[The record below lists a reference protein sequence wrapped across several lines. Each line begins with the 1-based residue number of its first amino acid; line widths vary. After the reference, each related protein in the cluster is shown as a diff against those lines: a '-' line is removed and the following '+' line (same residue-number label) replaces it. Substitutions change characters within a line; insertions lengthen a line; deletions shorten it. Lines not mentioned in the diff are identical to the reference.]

1 VIAGLERDTAAHE
14 QRCSPFPSAGPAP
27 NGVRFPARPQPASW
41 PATRQS
47 RDQVFAR
54 ITEAPFLL
62 ASAGS
67 QKQRRRGLVA
77 LLDWLDEQPGVSWQD
92 RWLASGAD
100 AAGANWRRIPAQWLH
115 ATGQAPGLTGPL
127 GAALT
132 VAICADVVRPTTA
145 WFVAAVPRGGALT
158 RGMADT
164 RDAAGFAR
172 LRQAC
177 DRDDHLPVAAGRHT
191 LHRAAVVLGA
201 RGGLIADI
209 TVGDVLE
216 LLNTESADHRRPMA
230 HGVAF
235 YRALHQAG
243 ILQPDAPAR
252 LKELRSAG
260 QRTPA
265 ELIDRFDLACRPIR
279 DLLVGYLSERQPRL
293 DYSSLRSLAATLG
306 NVFWKDLE
314 RHHPGI
320 NSLAL
325 RPEVATAWKQRLR
338 TRQETTTTAD
348 GLKTAVS
355 VDRIGYRQLL
365 TPVRAFY
372 LDLAQWALEDPAR
385 WGPWV
390 APCPVGEEEINQ
402 RKAARHRKSRMDA
415 RTRERLPVLPVL
427 VRAVD
432 ERRKTTEA
440 LLHAA
445 RRTSPGDCFTAAGQT
460 LTRAT
465 TKYHTSKI
473 WAYDP
478 AGGRPRD
485 LVMEEDLAFWT
496 WAAVEVLRSTGVRI
510 EELLEITHHSLV
522 QYRLPSTGE
531 LVPLLQ
537 ITPSKTDSER
547 LLVVSPDL
555 ADVLSAIISR
565 VRGGSATIPV
575 IPAYDRAECV
585 WLAPAPWLFQR
596 RLGTEH
602 RRICSSV
609 IRNMLNVALADTSLT
624 DPTTG
629 GPLRFTTHDFRR
641 IFITDAIM
649 SGLPPHIAQII
660 AGHQDI
666 NVTLGYK
673 AVYPEEAI
681 QAHLAFLARRRAL
694 RPSEEYRVPTDEE
707 WTEFLS
713 HFERRKVSTG
723 TCGRAFGTA
732 CIHEHA
738 CIRCSMHWP
747 DPAQRDRLTDI
758 RDNLTA
764 RIAEAEREGWLG
776 EVEGLKISLAGAED
790 KLAQIERRAPKQTTI
805 HLGIPTLTSSR

>member
-1 VIAGLERDTAAHE
+1 MITHLERDTDTQE
-14 QRCSPFPSAGPAP
+14 QQRVPFPSAPISA
-27 NGVRFPARPQPASW
+27 RFPARPRPATW
-41 PATRQS
+41 PATRKG
-47 RDQVFAR
+47 REQVFDLLTR
-54 ITEAPFLL
+54 APFLL
-62 ASAGS
+62 PSAGS

-77 LLDWLDEQPGVSWQD
+77 LLDWLDGQSGVSWQD

-100 AAGANWRRIPAQWLH
+100 NVGANWRRIPAQWLR
-115 ATGQAPGLTGPL
+115 ATGHTPGLIGPL

-132 VAICADVVRPTTA
+132 VAICADVVRPSSA
-145 WFVAAVPRGGALT
+145 WFVATGPRGGALA

-172 LRQAC
+172 LRRAC
-177 DRDDHLPVAAGRHT
+177 DRDDHLPAAAGRHT

-209 TVGDVLE
+209 TVGDALE
-216 LLNTESADHRRPMA
+216 LLDAESADHRKPMA
-230 HGVAF
+230 HSVAF

-252 LKELRSAG
+252 LEELRSAG
-260 QRTPA
+260 QCTPA
-265 ELIDRFDLACRPIR
+265 ELIDRFDLASRPIR
-279 DLLVGYLSERQPRL
+279 DLLVDYLAERQPRL
-293 DYSSLRSLAATLG
+293 DYSSLRSLAVNLG

-320 NSLAL
+320 DSLDL
-325 RPEVATAWKQRLR
+325 PPGVATAWKQRLR
-338 TRQETTTTAD
+338 TWQKTTTTAE
-348 GLKTAVS
+348 GVKAAVT

-372 LDLAQWALEDPAR
+372 LDLAQWAFEDPAR

-390 APCPVGEEEINQ
+390 APCPIGEEEINQ

-415 RTRERLPVLPVL
+415 RTRQRLPVLSVL

-445 RRTSPGDCFTAAGQT
+445 RQINPGDCFTTAGQT
-460 LTRAT
+460 LTRAI
-465 TKYHTSKI
+465 TKNPTSKI
-473 WAYDP
+473 WVHDP

-485 LVMEEDLAFWT
+485 LAREEDLAFWA
-496 WAAVEVLRSTGVRI
+496 WAAVEVLRTTGVRI

-547 LLVVSPDL
+547 LLVVSPEL
-555 ADVLSAIISR
+555 ADVLSAIISH
-565 VRGGSATIPV
+565 VRGGSATVPV

-602 RRICSSV
+602 RRICSGAV
-609 IRNMLNVALADTSLT
+609 RNMLNSTLAHSSLT

-629 GPLRFTTHDFRR
+629 GPLRFTPHDFRR

-660 AGHQDI
+660 AGHRDI

-694 RPSEEYRVPTDEE
+694 RPSEEYRVPTDKE
-707 WTEFLS
+707 WTEFLG

-723 TCGRAFGTA
+723 TCGRAFGAA

-738 CIRCSMHWP
+738 P
-747 DPAQRDRLTDI
+747 
-758 RDNLTA
+758 LTA
-764 RIAEAEREGWLG
+764 LNAA
-776 EVEGLKISLAGAED
+776 
-790 KLAQIERRAPKQTTI
+790 
-805 HLGIPTLTSSR
+805 